1 MKEAR
6 GGGSLT
12 MLGIC
17 GGRPA
22 VSLRG
27 GSGAESVGV
36 VVDKSPEE
44 VVAQYTTLS
53 DQQKQKML
61 TALRAK
67 MAAAQGEAE
76 AAPVDAS
83 SMPTAIVEE
92 MNSISDGHFALQ
104 VDASTGTMSLN
115 LRSSISRVGAP
126 AAAAAMRRLRT
137 TDLRLQMLQSDDEA
151 SFSAGTA
158 AATKVTSTLAAR
170 ALSCNVLFATDAAA
184 PVPLCE
190 QVLLLFGVL
199 RAGVVLDGKGETAA
213 ALVAFMR
220 EEHAELLEAIDTSGD
235 LADDVAER
243 LTAALAAFQAR

>member
-1 MKEAR
+1 MKQTL

-36 VVDKSPEE
+36 VDKSPEE

-53 DQQKQKML
+53 DEQKDKML

-76 AAPVDAS
+76 AAPVDVS

-92 MNSISDGHFALQ
+92 MNSISDGHFALE
-104 VDASTGTMSLN
+104 VDAGAGTMSLN

-126 AAAAAMRRLRT
+126 AAAAAMRRLKT
-137 TDLRLQMLQSDDEA
+137 TDLRLQLLQSDDEA
-151 SFSAGTA
+151 SFSAGS
-158 AATKVTSTLAAR
+158 AATKATSTLAAR
-170 ALSCNVLFATDAAA
+170 AHSCNALFATNAAA

-190 QVLLLFGVL
+190 QVALLFGVL
-199 RAGVVLDGKGETAA
+199 RTDLVLDVKGETAA

-235 LADDVAER
+235 LTDDVAEQ